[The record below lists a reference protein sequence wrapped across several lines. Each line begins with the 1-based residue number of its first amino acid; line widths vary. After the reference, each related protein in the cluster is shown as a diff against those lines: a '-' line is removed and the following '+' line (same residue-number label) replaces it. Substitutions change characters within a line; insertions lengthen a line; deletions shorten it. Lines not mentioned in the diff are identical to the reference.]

1 MARPRIVD
9 VDYHQFLAA
18 LRKASDT
25 GQRIEVGDKTRWLA
39 WVRDNHVKEAAFR
52 TFAQGKYEGLEP
64 VIIDERRV
72 ARLLLG
78 FQAGRSLSQMGAR
91 SGGVLIRI
99 DSPQA
104 AAAN

>member
-9 VDYHQFLAA
+9 VDYHQFLGA

-25 GQRIEVGDKTRWLA
+25 GQRIDVADKNRWLA

-64 VIIDERRV
+64 VIIDASDEWRGYYLVSKQEEACLKWER
-72 ARLLLG
+72 G
-78 FQAGRSLSQMGAR
+78 QAES
-91 SGGVLIRI
+91 
-99 DSPQA
+99 
-104 AAAN
+104 

>member
-64 VIIDERRV
+64 VIIDASDEWRGYYLVSKQEEACLKWER
-72 ARLLLG
+72 G
-78 FQAGRSLSQMGAR
+78 QAES
-91 SGGVLIRI
+91 
-99 DSPQA
+99 
-104 AAAN
+104 